1 VPPETTEIKPVKSE
15 TNPTSTDKKTDPE
28 KPLPSSGITLNRVSS
43 FQNGEL
49 KSYGFLSPEVF
60 KLRAD
65 YDFINGNTLGAF
77 SNFKFVPSGL
87 NLQEYG
93 VNGAFNFAERSRAT
107 ASLDVNRPEQT
118 ITGKLGVVNKDNI
131 YNLGAQLNTANGALN
146 SLNADA
152 AVKFSN
158 TVKADG
164 SVVYDGIGK
173 TVTGKAS
180 VTEKENV
187 YNAGVQVN
195 TTNGVVNNANLDAAI
210 KFSNTVKADGSV
222 VYDGIGKTVTGKA
235 SVTEKE
241 NVYNAGVQVNTING
255 VVNNANVDAA
265 VKFSNTVKADG
276 SVVYDGIGKTVTGKG
291 SVTEKENVY
300 NGGVQVNTTNGEV
313 NNANLDAAIKFSNT
327 VKADG
332 SIVYDGIGKTVT
344 GKGSVTEKENVYNLN
359 GQLNTETGRVNY
371 LNGDALV
378 HFGKDVKGTGS
389 LAYDGIEETL
399 TGKANLSKKENT
411 YNVESQINTATGE
424 INRADI
430 NGAVKFSDT
439 VKGSGSLVYDGIGK
453 TLTGNASVTEK
464 ENIYTV
470 GGQLNTANRE
480 INNLN
485 ADATVKFS
493 DTVKGSGSLIY
504 DGIGK
509 TFTGNLSLNEKD
521 NIYKLGGQI
530 NTATGG
536 VNNFNLDTTLKFSDS
551 LKGTGSVVYDGLGQT
566 LTGKASL
573 TDRQN
578 VYTVGGQINTLN
590 GTVSNLNADAAVMFS
605 STLKSTGSLSYDGI
619 GKSLTAAVGVTD
631 RQNTYNLSTQF
642 NTGTGGFN
650 NIAADANIG
659 FAKGAG
665 SFTLAGKASAQLA
678 ELGAGVNYTS
688 NNLNYSGQV
697 KLNNESG
704 AFRFAEASAKIS
716 TMSERNGNFS
726 FEAGY
731 RPNDAFVKVGYTFNF
746 GGGGGSSKKSAPSEG
761 FNPVLMER
769 QLDAEVGSFRDKQAI
784 ALLKPDDKKLY
795 DQAKVGVEKLNA
807 QGAGLNVER
816 TALFAVANV
825 PSDNG
830 KRAEKIEVE
839 IGSPAKGGQ
848 TLIVGNGNLRDPGTE
863 KTAFNPQTASNTP
876 IAESTSKLQ
885 DQNRLLQNT
894 VPAPSL
900 ENLSKAPKGV
910 GH

>member
-15 TNPTSTDKKTDPE
+15 TNPTTTDKKADPE
-28 KPLPSSGITLNRVSS
+28 KPLPSSGITLNRVTP

-107 ASLDVNRPEQT
+107 ASLDVNRPDQT

-131 YNLGAQLNTANGALN
+131 YNLGGQLNSANGELN
-146 SLNADA
+146 SVNADA
-152 AVKFSN
+152 AIKFSN

-164 SVVYDGIGK
+164 SLIFDGIGQ
-173 TVTGKAS
+173 TLTGKTS

-195 TTNGVVNNANLDAAI
+195 TSNGVVNNANLDAAI
-210 KFSNTVKADGSV
+210 KFSNSVKADGSLIF
-222 VYDGIGKTVTGKA
+222 DGIGQTLTGKTSVTEKENIYNLNGQLNTATGAVNYLNGDALINFGNNIKGTGSLAFDGVEQTLTGKASITKKENTYNFESQIDTRTGAINRASVDGAVQFSDTVKGSGSIVLDDVAKTLTGKA

-241 NVYNAGVQVNTING
+241 N
-255 VVNNANVDAA
+255 
-265 VKFSNTVKADG
+265 S
-276 SVVYDGIGKTVTGKG
+276 
-291 SVTEKENVY
+291 
-300 NGGVQVNTTNGEV
+300 
-313 NNANLDAAIKFSNT
+313 
-327 VKADG
+327 
-332 SIVYDGIGKTVT
+332 
-344 GKGSVTEKENVYNLN
+344 YNL
-359 GQLNTETGRVNY
+359 
-371 LNGDALV
+371 
-378 HFGKDVKGTGS
+378 
-389 LAYDGIEETL
+389 
-399 TGKANLSKKENT
+399 
-411 YNVESQINTATGE
+411 
-424 INRADI
+424 
-430 NGAVKFSDT
+430 
-439 VKGSGSLVYDGIGK
+439 
-453 TLTGNASVTEK
+453 
-464 ENIYTV
+464 

-480 INNLN
+480 INSFN

-493 DTVKGSGSLIY
+493 DTVKGTGSLIY

-509 TFTGNLSLNEKD
+509 TLTGNVSVNEKD
-521 NIYKLGGQI
+521 NIYTFGGQL

-536 VNNFNLDTTLKFSDS
+536 INNFNLDTTLKFSDS
-551 LKGTGSVVYDGLGQT
+551 LKGTGSVTYDGIGQT

-573 TDRQN
+573 TDREN
-578 VYTVGGQINTLN
+578 VYNLGGQINTAN
-590 GTVSNLNADAAVMFS
+590 GSVNNLSADAALMFS
-605 STLKSTGSLSYDGI
+605 GTLKGTGSLSYDGI

-631 RQNTYNLSTQF
+631 RQNSYNLSTQF
-642 NTGTGGFN
+642 NTATGSFN
-650 NIAADANIG
+650 HFAADANIG

-665 SFTLAGKASAQLA
+665 LFTLAGKASSQLA

-761 FNPVLMER
+761 FNPALMDR
-769 QLDAEVGSFRDKQAI
+769 RMDAEVSSYRDRQAI
-784 ALLKPDDKKLY
+784 ALLSPNDKKLY
-795 DQAKVGVEKLNA
+795 DQATASVQKLNA
-807 QGAGLNVER
+807 NGAGLPTEQAAFALTVLAKER
-816 TALFAVANV
+816 GMQSIADA
-825 PSDNG
+825 SIG
-830 KRAEKIEVE
+830 KSAQGMQNI
-839 IGSPAKGGQ
+839 I
-848 TLIVGNGNLRDPGTE
+848 IGNGPLSNPATE
-863 KTAFNPQTASNTP
+863 KAVIGKDAAANASISQSASALMIQNALPQQAKQG
-876 IAESTSKLQ
+876 AQ
-885 DQNRLLQNT
+885 
-894 VPAPSL
+894 PARDDAQP
-900 ENLSKAPKGV
+900 AR
-910 GH
+910 H